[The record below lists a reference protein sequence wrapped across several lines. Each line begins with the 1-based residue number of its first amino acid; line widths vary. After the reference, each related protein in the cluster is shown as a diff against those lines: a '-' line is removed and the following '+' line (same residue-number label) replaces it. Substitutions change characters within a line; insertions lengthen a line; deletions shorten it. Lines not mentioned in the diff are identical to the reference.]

1 MVYGGFAV
9 TSPLRAEHPRIR
21 ELLQPD
27 VQAVLWGDLAS
38 IHPTEVFDIVAQGRK
53 TGLLL
58 ISRDGIERIFGFH
71 EGDLV
76 FGFSTALD
84 EADDAR
90 QAVLGLV
97 RVAAAGTFTFLSA
110 PATAIPQSVRRQNVQ
125 EVVLDALRRLDEGEA
140 PPAAAN
146 G

>member
-1 MVYGGFAV
+1 V

-21 ELLQPD
+21 ELLQRE

-38 IHPTEVFDIVAQGRK
+38 IHATEVFDIVAQGRK

-58 ISRDGIERIFGFH
+58 VLRDGIERIFGFL

-76 FGFSTALD
+76 FGFSSAPG
-84 EADDAR
+84 EGDDAR
-90 QAVLGLV
+90 EAVLGLV
-97 RVAAAGTFTFLSA
+97 RVAGAGSFTFLSA
-110 PATAIPQSVRRQNVQ
+110 ATPEVPHSVRRQNVQ

-140 PPAAAN
+140 LPAAAN

>member
-1 MVYGGFAV
+1 M
-9 TSPLRAEHPRIR
+9 
-21 ELLQPD
+21 
-27 VQAVLWGDLAS
+27 
-38 IHPTEVFDIVAQGRK
+38 VAQGRK

-58 ISRDGIERIFGFH
+58 VSRDGIERIFGFH

-76 FGFSTALD
+76 FGFSTAVD

-90 QAVLGLV
+90 EAVLGVV
-97 RVAAAGTFTFLSA
+97 RAAGAGSFTFLCA
-110 PATAIPQSVRRQNVQ
+110 PAKAIPQSVGRQNVQ

-140 PPAAAN
+140 LPAAAN

>member
-1 MVYGGFAV
+1 
-9 TSPLRAEHPRIR
+9 
-21 ELLQPD
+21 LLQPEL
-27 VQAVLWGDLAS
+27 QAVLWGNLGS

-58 ISRDGIERIFGFH
+58 VNRDGIERVFGFH

-90 QAVLGLV
+90 EAVLGLV
-97 RVAAAGTFTFLSA
+97 RVAGAGSFTFLSA
-110 PATAIPQSVRRQNVQ
+110 PAKAIPQAIRRQNVQ
-125 EVVLDALRRLDEGEA
+125 EVVLDALRRLDEGKA
-140 PPAAAN
+140 LPVAAN

>member
-1 MVYGGFAV
+1 M

-27 VQAVLWGDLAS
+27 VRAVLWGELAS
-38 IHPTEVFDIVAQGRK
+38 THATEVFDIVAQGRK

-71 EGDLV
+71 
-76 FGFSTALD
+76 S
-84 EADDAR
+84 
-90 QAVLGLV
+90 
-97 RVAAAGTFTFLSA
+97 AGTFTFLSA

>member
-1 MVYGGFAV
+1 
-9 TSPLRAEHPRIR
+9 
-21 ELLQPD
+21 LLQPE

-38 IHPTEVFDIVAQGRK
+38 IHATEVFDIVAQGRK

-58 ISRDGIERIFGFH
+58 MSRDGIERIFGFH

-76 FGFSTALD
+76 FGFSTAVD
-84 EADDAR
+84 EGDDAR
-90 QAVLGLV
+90 ESVLGLV
-97 RVAAAGTFTFLSA
+97 RAAGAGSFTFLSA
-110 PATAIPQSVRRQNVQ
+110 PAKAIPQALRRQNVQ

-140 PPAAAN
+140 LPAVAN

>member
-1 MVYGGFAV
+1 
-9 TSPLRAEHPRIR
+9 
-21 ELLQPD
+21 LLQPE
-27 VQAVLWGDLAS
+27 VQAVLWGDLGS

-58 ISRDGIERIFGFH
+58 VNRDGIERVFGFH

-90 QAVLGLV
+90 EAVLGLV
-97 RVAAAGTFTFLSA
+97 RVAGAGSFTFLSA
-110 PATAIPQSVRRQNVQ
+110 PEKSIPQAIRRQNVQ
-125 EVVLDALRRLDEGEA
+125 EVVLDALRRLDEGKA
-140 PPAAAN
+140 LPVAAN